1 MSIMTNQDKGIPTYL
16 SKLRLNGGGYDSRG
30 RYFGNVRG
38 TCVYR
43 YDFSG
48 DIDTGFVRAMDREHA
63 KEEVRKL
70 YKHPIRFKR

>member
-30 RYFGNVRG
+30 RYFENVRG

-48 DIDTGFVRAMDREHA
+48 DIDSGFVRAKDREHA

-70 YKHPIRFKR
+70 YEHSIRFKR